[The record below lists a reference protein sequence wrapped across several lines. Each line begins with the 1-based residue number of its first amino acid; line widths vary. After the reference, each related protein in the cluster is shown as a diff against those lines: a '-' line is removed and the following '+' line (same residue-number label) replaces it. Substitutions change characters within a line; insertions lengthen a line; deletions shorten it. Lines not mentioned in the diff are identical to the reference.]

1 MNRYE
6 RRRVTAASIFTVV
19 ALLVLWAFNRPSS
32 ASSSAVT
39 TSPNATPP
47 STTAYESPTPLF
59 VGGDD
64 VPTPPGVVN
73 IAVPPAPGAN
83 ERLTQASFH
92 RYVGYVGPVC
102 TSLLAPDGATVKVSN
117 VDNGLSITCTNTL
130 GMAVPAG
137 TGIVIDTAL
146 FVQIG
151 DLADAPIPVRMS
163 W

>member
-19 ALLVLWAFNRPSS
+19 ALLGLWAFNRPSS
-32 ASSSAVT
+32 ASSSPAT

-64 VPTPPGVVN
+64 VPTPPGIVN
-73 IAVPPAPGAN
+73 IAVPPAPGDN
-83 ERLTQASFH
+83 QRLTQATFH
-92 RYVGYVGPVC
+92 RYVGLAGSVC
-102 TSLLAPDGATVKVSN
+102 TSFNAPDGATLTVSN
-117 VDNGLSITCTNTL
+117 VDNGLSVTCTNTL
-130 GMAVPAG
+130 GIAVPGAV
-137 TGIVIDTAL
+137 GIVLDTAL
-146 FVQIG
+146 FIKIG
-151 DLADAPIPVRMS
+151 DLAEAPIPVRVS